1 VFRRLSLP
9 LLIVLAA
16 LLSLQQV
23 EGVHGTVPVNFV
35 RGTVTGAGFATSLP
49 TTLTL
54 GPDGRLYVADQNG
67 RIQALTLD
75 ANKNVTAVQQLT
87 TNTDLQEVYG
97 ITFDPA
103 DPSSIYVTNTS
114 SGFGDVGQAPA
125 GTFLGKVTRLSGVN
139 FATRTDI
146 ITGLPVNNS
155 GHEANGLAFG
165 PDGRLYVGQGATTNG
180 GLVNPNVGLFQR
192 PEVPTSGAILVADIK
207 APGFN
212 GNITYN
218 PPNTYSDTVDQV
230 SGDVSAYAV
239 GLRNPYDIVFHSNGK
254 LYNTDNGANS
264 GYGPP
269 STGCTTQGT
278 TDAAALDEL
287 NIIVAGNYYGHPNR
301 NRGRTDPR
309 QCVWHPGTD
318 PSGSGYTAPIEANLP
333 ASSDGL
339 AEYTSARFGGQM
351 QGDLLYVSW
360 VENTLHRV
368 KLSADGLSVVSDTTL
383 ATALQNALDV
393 AVAPD
398 GTIFVAEYG
407 ANRIT
412 YFKPDETPVST
423 VTVTGISP
431 NAGTLAGGQAV
442 TITGSNFTTTAETT
456 ATIGGLALS
465 NMVVQNSTTITGI
478 TPPSTA
484 GLKDVVVTNSIG
496 TGTLTNG
503 YNYAAGG
510 GTIPPVANAG
520 PDLSTPIAHE
530 NHAHVTIDG
539 RASYDPDGAIVS
551 YEWREGTTVLSTNP
565 VDSVQLL
572 QGEHLL
578 TLTVTDNDGYTDSD
592 DVRIIVT
599 ATAENPEPYWC
610 MDINGDT
617 AVNSGDQGLVDSS
630 FGKRFGQS
638 GYSRL
643 KDFNGDR
650 VINSGDQGK
659 LANQQI
665 VWLSKQ
671 CPLVDQQIRAAT
683 KGMED
688 AGYENINNAFAAG
701 YYQVT
706 PFIPGQGRHLV
717 KGTLGTQDTV
727 FEPDKPE
734 SLLYEPDPNTP
745 GGWRLGGAMY
755 IIPYDKTIPEGG
767 TSGIP
772 PDGFA
777 TNEDSWHYHDDLC
790 LWNNFASVQEGVAQ
804 ATCMARSGNP
814 VWIPRAGW
822 LVHLWNFV
830 PNPVGRFVEVN
841 NKFFGNP

>member
-1 VFRRLSLP
+1 M
-9 LLIVLAA
+9 LLAVV
-16 LLSLQQV
+16 LSLQQV
-23 EGVHGTVPVNFV
+23 HSASGTVPINFT
-35 RGTVTGAGFATSLP
+35 RGTVAGAGFATSLP
-49 TTLTL
+49 TTMTL

-103 DPSSIYVTNTS
+103 DASSIYITNTV
-114 SGFGDVGQAPA
+114 SGFGDVGQAPTGA
-125 GTFLGKVTRLSGVN
+125 YMGKVTRLSGAN

-180 GLVNPNVGLFQR
+180 GLPNPNVGLFQR
-192 PEVPTSGAILVADIK
+192 TEVPTSGAVLVANIK

-230 SGDVSAYAV
+230 GGDVSIYAA
-239 GLRNPYDIVFHSNGK
+239 GLRNPYDLVFHSNGK
-254 LYNTDNGANS
+254 LYATDNGANA
-264 GYGPP
+264 GYGPA
-269 STGCTTQGT
+269 STSCTTQGT
-278 TDAAALDEL
+278 SDASALDEL
-287 NIIVAGNYYGHPNR
+287 NLIVAGNWYGHPNR
-301 NRGRTDPR
+301 NRGRFDPK
-309 QCVWHPGTD
+309 QCAYHPGTD
-318 PSGSGYTAPIEANLP
+318 PSGGGYTAPIEANLP

-339 AEYTSARFGGQM
+339 AEYTSNKFGGQM

-360 VENTLHRV
+360 VANELHRV
-368 KLSADGLSVVSDTTL
+368 KLSADGQSVVSDTTL

-393 AVAPD
+393 VVAPD

-407 ANRIT
+407 ANKIT
-412 YFKPDETPVST
+412 FFKPNETPVGSIS
-423 VTVTGISP
+423 VTSILP
-431 NAGTLAGGQAV
+431 NAGTLAGGQSV
-442 TITGSNFTTTAETT
+442 VITGTNFTTTAETT
-456 ATIGGLALS
+456 ATIGGQALT
-465 NMVVQNSTTITGI
+465 NMVVQNSTTITGV
-478 TPPSTA
+478 TPANTA
-484 GLKDVVVTNSIG
+484 GLKNVTVTNSIG
-496 TGTLTNG
+496 TATLTNG

-510 GTIPPVANAG
+510 GTVPPVANAG
-520 PDLSTPIAHE
+520 DDLSTPIAHE

-539 RASYDPDGAIVS
+539 RASFDPDGAIVA
-551 YEWREGTTVLSTNP
+551 YEWREGSTVLSTNP

-572 QGEHLL
+572 QGDHLL

-592 DVRIIVT
+592 DVRVIVT
-599 ATAENPEPYWC
+599 ATAENPNPYWC
-610 MDINGDT
+610 MDVNGDLV
-617 AVNSGDQGLVDSS
+617 VNPGDQAIVASVY
-630 FGKRFGQS
+630 GKKFGQA
-638 GYSRL
+638 GYSRIR
-643 KDFNGDR
+643 DFNGDR
-650 VINSGDQGK
+650 VINVGDQAKVAGDVVK
-659 LANQQI
+659 FTG
-665 VWLSKQ
+665 KQ

-688 AGYENINNAFAAG
+688 AGFENINNAFNAG
-701 YYQVT
+701 YIQIT
-706 PFIPGQGRHLV
+706 PFIPGQGRHLIRNSIA
-717 KGTLGTQDTV
+717 GQDLI

-755 IIPYDKTIPEGG
+755 VIPYDQTIPPGG
-767 TSGIP
+767 ASGIP

-790 LWNNFASVQEGVAQ
+790 LWNNFASVQEGVDQ
-804 ATCMARSGNP
+804 STCMSRSGNP
-814 VWIPRAGW
+814 VWIPKAGW

-830 PNPVGRFVEVN
+830 PNPVGRFVEVSN
-841 NKFFGNP
+841 NFVGLQ